1 MDDAEEMYAAHS
13 WEDDNSNE
21 AEDMDTPLIGS
32 PPTSPVPS
40 SRLSSSH
47 GGNSSSL
54 NSAVRAHSRAHRIL
68 RSVRSRKSS
77 LGMGRHH
84 RSTGQTTTGT
94 ASTNFSIV
102 ATASSTPR
110 TPLSSQSSN
119 QGRMLG
125 PGLGSVALVG
135 NLAPLPVPSLVPPVV
150 SATRYLP
157 SPLSTSPPTLSTG
170 FGNQQ
175 EQATSSSP
183 QESSS
188 WFFGGQRK
196 RNNARRPP
204 MGPRTQTTGSDVLIE
219 APVGK

>member
-1 MDDAEEMYAAHS
+1 
-13 WEDDNSNE
+13 
-21 AEDMDTPLIGS
+21 
-32 PPTSPVPS
+32 
-40 SRLSSSH
+40 
-47 GGNSSSL
+47 
-54 NSAVRAHSRAHRIL
+54 
-68 RSVRSRKSS
+68 
-77 LGMGRHH
+77 MGRHH